1 MAGNNHEGLGDEFFE
16 QILTGPPGSYPPMA
30 LQLSSGGG
38 VGGSGIGGMLP
49 LGLNLEQSVGSG
61 FRDDIGGN
69 SLLNVTLLLLHH
81 LSSPI
86 YIHRLYIYFMVVC
99 PKSWQMESGLVHTM
113 DGGLFPTFGQ
123 LQPPPLR
130 QAPPPLPQLGGP
142 ALHQVIPYV
151 FGRKYPC

>member
-86 YIHRLYIYFMVVC
+86 YIFHGCLPKVMADGEWPC
-99 PKSWQMESGLVHTM
+99 PH
-113 DGGLFPTFGQ
+113 
-123 LQPPPLR
+123 
-130 QAPPPLPQLGGP
+130 
-142 ALHQVIPYV
+142 H
-151 FGRKYPC
+151 GRRFISNVRSAAASAT